1 MEVIAGIFG
10 LSFFLIM
17 IALSFIPFIIALCRK
32 HNDTLLIF
40 LVVFFLGWT
49 IIGWI
54 IAFIWSLSSNV
65 QGVAMTNHP
74 VSKSLTDKL
83 NELTMLLNKKLIT
96 QEEHDEQKKK
106 ILESN

>member
-1 MEVIAGIFG
+1 MEIIG
-10 LSFFLIM
+10 LSFFLI
-17 IALSFIPFIIALCRK
+17 IALSFMPFIIALCRN

-65 QGVAMTNHP
+65 QGSINTSNQIQ
-74 VSKSLTDKL
+74 KSLTDKL
-83 NELTMLLNKKLIT
+83 NELNFLLRKKVIT
-96 QEEHDEQKKK
+96 QEEYDIQKKK
-106 ILESN
+106 ILENN

>member
-1 MEVIAGIFG
+1 
-10 LSFFLIM
+10 M

-54 IAFIWSLSSNV
+54 IAFIWWLSSNV
-65 QGVAMTNHP
+65 QGSGNTNQQNQ
-74 VSKSLTDKL
+74 SLTNKL
-83 NELTMLLNKKLIT
+83 NELSVLLNKKLIK
-96 QEEHDEQKKK
+96 QEEHDEQKRK
-106 ILESN
+106 ILENK

>member
-10 LSFFLIM
+10 LSFFVIM

-65 QGVAMTNHP
+65 QGSGNNGQQNQ
-74 VSKSLTDKL
+74 SLTNKL
-83 NELTMLLNKKLIT
+83 NELSVLLNKKLIT
-96 QEEHDEQKKK
+96 QEEHDEQRRK
-106 ILESN
+106 ILESK